1 MDVASSSAAPPVGIP
16 APYGR
21 ACSNCSRAKCRCIY
35 RQDGNGCERCYRLK
49 KDCRPSTPVR
59 RRASGKK
66 SSSAMLSRTAQLE
79 QKLDGLVSLLTAQT
93 NSHLK
98 DKETVRE
105 GSAATTGTDTATDTT
120 HSYGSDSAPETS
132 ARGTPAASSGHGD
145 YSVESRTLSAVT
157 SDFRPVL
164 PNGPEFGCGMMPQAI
179 PPLTARIATSLP
191 RRGDVSA
198 TENGYP
204 ALGLGMSGMPR
215 TPESSTSS
223 NVPAPGGSQSH
234 SKRQQEQSQQN
245 PQSTENPQNTQNTQN
260 TQNPQGHQSQSS
272 ANAGWGFS
280 YFPNTPRAPRA
291 IPFENSGQSTPKDPL
306 NLDPDIT
313 PTIEEAEHSFQV
325 FRSTML
331 PYFPFVHL
339 PPDLTAQQLRATR
352 PYFWLAIMSM
362 TYQRLP
368 GHVQQARSTHL
379 RALFAQRI
387 VLESEKSLD
396 LLQSLLT
403 FLAWI
408 HYTSRRD
415 RPTLS
420 VITQLAISLVY
431 DLGLHKYMAPCKSL
445 IARLVRDHYQQS
457 YGPGLA
463 TSSTS
468 GAGTDDAFPEPQTS
482 SLDERRAALSC
493 YVLTSNFSLALKRCD
508 TLKWTSRME
517 EHLAE
522 VSSKAESPLD
532 HVLVLQVRMQRVADF
547 VSQGDW
553 QNSDPNITSALSLDC
568 MAIGNGYMPGANE
581 DNSRRLMPSFVAH
594 MVRAKI
600 EEIKD
605 SIPPDVRQHDAVL
618 DAIYAG
624 EMIVSAAVVM
634 PVIAPVLSMATITV
648 VAIRSLN
655 KRARSRSGGNASQAE
670 SPYQGQ
676 NQRPA
681 HTTQT
686 SSTLASDFAH
696 IAALERCVEA
706 VAAFWAFFQHVT
718 SGSFSSLPF
727 SYFAHFTLCIVL
739 LYGLSIIDEPN
750 WDRAAVRDRLQV
762 LSMLD
767 GFIAK
772 LGEAPRIVPSAGQ
785 DSYDVFSRAATMLS
799 SVREL
804 WAADIDNEGSG
815 ERAGERARAWTRK
828 TTGERVPPTS
838 APRPANNAAAPQPT
852 AATMTSAPMAA
863 PPSRSAQQTVPPEM
877 NMAIPTDAP
886 AWQMPPM
893 PASGPGIVSMPTMD
907 TGDTAMGDA
916 PPATPQ
922 DPSML
927 LGPDMAVPDLFSVM
941 GLSEDY
947 MFWDLF
953 LPGEDGSLQ
962 I

>member
-1 MDVASSSAAPPVGIP
+1 MYSIVVLM
-16 APYGR
+16 
-21 ACSNCSRAKCRCIY
+21 CRCF
-35 RQDGNGCERCYRLK
+35 RLK

-66 SSSAMLSRTAQLE
+66 SSSAMMSRTAQLE

-105 GSAATTGTDTATDTT
+105 GSAATAGTDPATDTATDTA
-120 HSYGSDSAPETS
+120 HSCGSDSAPETS
-132 ARGTPAASSGHGD
+132 ARGTPAPSTTGYGD
-145 YSVESRTLSAVT
+145 YSVESRTLSAVNN
-157 SDFRPVL
+157 DFRPAL

-191 RRGDVSA
+191 RRGDVSGG
-198 TENGYP
+198 ENGCA

-234 SKRQQEQSQQN
+234 GKRQHEHSQQN
-245 PQSTENPQNTQNTQN
+245 PQSTHDTQNA
-260 TQNPQGHQSQSS
+260 QNPQAPQPNSS
-272 ANAGWGFS
+272 IPNVAWGFS
-280 YFPNTPRAPRA
+280 FFPNTPKASRTT
-291 IPFENSGQSTPKDPL
+291 PFGNSGQSAPDDPL
-306 NLDPDIT
+306 NLGPELT
-313 PTIEEAEHSFQV
+313 PSLEEAEHSFQV

-339 PPDLTAQQLRATR
+339 PADLTAQQLRETR

-403 FLAWI
+403 FLTWI

-420 VITQLAISLVY
+420 VITQLAVSLVY

-457 YGPGLA
+457 YGPGL
-463 TSSTS
+463 TTFSNS
-468 GAGTDDAFPEPQTS
+468 GAGTDDFPEPHVS
-482 SLDERRAALSC
+482 SLDERRAALAC
-493 YVLTSNFSLALKRCD
+493 YVLTSKFSLALKRCD

-522 VSSKAESPLD
+522 ISSKAESALD
-532 HVLVLQVRMQRVADF
+532 HVLVVQVRMQRVADF

-553 QNSDPNITSALSLDC
+553 QSSDPNTTSALSLDC
-568 MAIGNGYMPGANE
+568 MAIGNGYMPGVNE
-581 DNSRRLMPSFVAH
+581 DNARRLMPSFVVH

-605 SIPPDVRQHDAVL
+605 SIPAEVRQHDAVL
-618 DAIYAG
+618 DAIYAVD
-624 EMIVSAAVVM
+624 MIVSAAAVM

-648 VAIRSLN
+648 VAIRSLSR
-655 KRARSRSGGNASQAE
+655 RARSRSGAHTQPPNLNLNQN
-670 SPYQGQ
+670 QNQ
-676 NQRPA
+676 NQRQPYA
-681 HTTQT
+681 TQT

-696 IAALERCVEA
+696 IAALERCVES
-706 VAAFWAFFQHVT
+706 VAAFWAFFQRIT
-718 SGSFSSLPF
+718 SGSFSALPF
-727 SYFAHFTLCIVL
+727 AYFAHFTLCIVL
-739 LYGLSIIDEPN
+739 LYGLSVIDEPN

-762 LSMLD
+762 LDMLD

-772 LGEAPRIVPSAGQ
+772 LADAPRIVPSAGQ
-785 DSYDVFSRAATMLS
+785 DSYDVFSRAATMLG

-804 WAADIDNEGSG
+804 WAADFLDNDGGAERVA
-815 ERAGERARAWTRK
+815 ERAGGRAGGRAGARM
-828 TTGERVPPTS
+828 PPTS
-838 APRPANNAAAPQPT
+838 APRPTNNAPAQQPT
-852 AATMTSAPMAA
+852 ATAMASASTAA
-863 PPSRSAQQTVPPEM
+863 PPSRLAQRTMHPEM
-877 NMAIPTDAP
+877 NMGMPTDAP

-893 PASGPGIVSMPTMD
+893 PAAGPGPVGMPTMD
-907 TGDTAMGDA
+907 AGDTAMGDA

-922 DPSML
+922 DPSLL

-941 GLSEDY
+941 GLSDDY

-953 LPGEDGSLQ
+953 LPGEDGAPQ